1 MPDSQ
6 RKKQTL
12 YAYPPRNRLRG
23 RIEIARVYDA
33 KIREG
38 RGPLLVY
45 ALPNELGHPR
55 LGLSVSTRVGNAAVR
70 NRVKRMLRESFRLM
84 QHDLPTGYDLMVVV
98 KPHKAMILAEFQNLL
113 MSLVVK
119 LHHRCAGRFE

>member
-1 MPDSQ
+1 LATPKRS
-6 RKKQTL
+6 
-12 YAYPPRNRLRG
+12 YAYPKSRRLRG
-23 RIEIARVYDA
+23 RGEIAHVYDA

-70 NRVKRMLRESFRLM
+70 NRIKRLLRESFRLL
-84 QHDLPTGYDLMVVV
+84 QHDFPQGYDWMVVV
-98 KPHKAMILAEFQNLL
+98 KPHETMILAEYQKLL

-119 LHHRCAGRFE
+119 LHNRIGEGK

>member
-1 MPDSQ
+1 LETPNRSH
-6 RKKQTL
+6 T
-12 YAYPPRNRLRG
+12 YPRTRRLRG

-84 QHDLPTGYDLMVVV
+84 QHDFPTGYDLMVVV
-98 KPHKAMILAEFQNLL
+98 KPHKAMILAEYQKLL
-113 MSLVVK
+113 MALLVK
-119 LHHRCAGRFE
+119 LHQRCADRAG